1 MNKVTKFNIGDDQH
15 FTAKVNNLKE
25 FLEARG
31 LGESDMDAVSKNSFR
46 YTNYGVW
53 VDEDGKKVRVGCIIE
68 GVSAVTE
75 THELKYPFEIDAF
88 WETLQEVDQEA
99 GAIWDDTHGCPSCG
113 EENEDGNIAINSECK
128 SCDGEGIII

>member
-88 WETLQEVDQEA
+88 WETLQEVAQEA

-128 SCDGEGIII
+128 SCYGEGIII